1 MQDWVRRWASI
12 LMIGVAVK
20 SFQESTVEFA
30 SFIFERQKV
39 VCYGLLN
46 NAGGTTTILNFPDD
60 NLALSF
66 QLSCLDK
73 RNFQLMQNGAQLI
86 CFADYETVMR
96 NSEDDARIR
105 HLNYTRDFMM
115 GTLAH
120 VS

>member
-1 MQDWVRRWASI
+1 
-12 LMIGVAVK
+12 MIGVVMK

-46 NAGGTTTILNFPDD
+46 NAGGTTTVFNFPDETT
-60 NLALSF
+60 AVSF
-66 QLSCLDK
+66 QQSFLDK
-73 RNFQLMQNGAQLI
+73 RNFQLIQNDAQLI

-96 NSEDDARIR
+96 KSEDDARIR
-105 HLNYTRDFMM
+105 HLNYSRDFMM